1 MDIKKIIKDA
11 FSEVTDGKEFDEN
24 TEIKSL
30 GIDSSDLVESLMEIE
45 EKLSIEFSDEEMM
58 SLKTVGDVY
67 RTIEQK
73 LNK

>member
-1 MDIKKIIKDA
+1 MGTETQLVKV
-11 FSEVTDGKEFDEN
+11 EHLYKEFDEN

-30 GIDSSDLVESLMEIE
+30 GIDSLDLVESLMEIE

>member
-24 TEIKSL
+24 KEIKSL
-30 GIDSSDLVESLMEIE
+30 GIDSLDLVESLMTIE